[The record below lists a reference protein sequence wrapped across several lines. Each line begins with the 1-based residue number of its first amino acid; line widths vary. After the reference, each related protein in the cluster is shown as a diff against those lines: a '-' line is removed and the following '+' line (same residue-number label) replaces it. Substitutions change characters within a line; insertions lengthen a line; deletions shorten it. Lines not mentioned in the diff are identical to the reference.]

1 MTYYDLTPDQRRLA
15 SALHRGVELLVAG
28 CLDVQRS
35 VEDRLLDVRAGFALF
50 ATAVGND
57 LDHLVATGALSE
69 AQAREARAVHRS
81 AFERTELAVRD
92 AIIAAHGAACS
103 GALSLVLSEAA
114 SLVVGATAT
123 RGTRATAA

>member
-50 ATAVGND
+50 ATAGR
-57 LDHLVATGALSE
+57 ARAPGRSAAGPS
-69 AQAREARAVHRS
+69 ARE
-81 AFERTELAVRD
+81 
-92 AIIAAHGAACS
+92 
-103 GALSLVLSEAA
+103 
-114 SLVVGATAT
+114 
-123 RGTRATAA
+123 